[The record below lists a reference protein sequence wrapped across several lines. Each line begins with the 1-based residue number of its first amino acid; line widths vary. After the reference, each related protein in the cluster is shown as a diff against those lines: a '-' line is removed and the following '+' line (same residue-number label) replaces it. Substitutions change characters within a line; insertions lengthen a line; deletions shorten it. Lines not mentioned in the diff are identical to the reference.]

1 MQIVMRKLSEL
12 TPYAHNPR
20 DNAGAVDAVARS
32 IREFGFR
39 NPVIID
45 KDGVIVAGHTR
56 VLAAKAL
63 DAKKGK
69 DIKVYCST
77 FFDENDDAAAAA
89 EFVSGFK
96 AWLNADSGKL
106 TNNGGNDIVAAVSA
120 LGFDAYNV
128 ALAAIKA
135 ADSADAA
142 AIVEA
147 LPGVTYEGVTGAIAF
162 DDVGDAKKDM
172 AYIKFANPE
181 TGAFDFVKTQKV
193 GE

>member
-1 MQIVMRKLSEL
+1 M
-12 TPYAHNPR
+12 
-20 DNAGAVDAVARS
+20 
-32 IREFGFR
+32 
-39 NPVIID
+39 
-45 KDGVIVAGHTR
+45 
-56 VLAAKAL
+56 
-63 DAKKGK
+63 
-69 DIKVYCST
+69 
-77 FFDENDDAAAAA
+77 
-89 EFVSGFK
+89 
-96 AWLNADSGKL
+96 

>member
-1 MQIVMRKLSEL
+1 MVFAPCA
-12 TPYAHNPR
+12 TTYA
-20 DNAGAVDAVARS
+20 AL
-32 IREFGFR
+32 
-39 NPVIID
+39 IID
-45 KDGVIVAGHTR
+45 QAAAQGISFPLLAGDTWENSAI
-56 VLAAKAL
+56 LNAA
-63 DAKKGK
+63 KGK

-89 EFVSGFK
+89 EFVTGFK
-96 AWLNADSGKL
+96 AWLNADSGKM